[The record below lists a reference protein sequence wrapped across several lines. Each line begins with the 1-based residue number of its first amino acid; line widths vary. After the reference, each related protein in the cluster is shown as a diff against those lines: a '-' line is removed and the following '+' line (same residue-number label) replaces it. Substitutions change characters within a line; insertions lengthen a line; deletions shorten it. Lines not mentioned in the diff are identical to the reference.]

1 MHRWIVAATMLAIC
15 VVAPSSAQDREVSTT
30 ILLLARTEL
39 RDPNFAGSVVV
50 VLNNIGPAPAG
61 LIVNRPTRVTVARLF
76 PDIASIAG
84 RDDKVYFGGPVQV
97 TSAVSFLFRSE
108 VEPDNAAR
116 VLDGVYLST
125 DRKLLRDLLERDDPM
140 EGLRVFVGY
149 SGWSRGQLEAE
160 IARGDW
166 TLAPADADALFG
178 NARERPWPDNARD
191 VQATSLGL
199 SR

>member
-1 MHRWIVAATMLAIC
+1 
-15 VVAPSSAQDREVSTT
+15 
-30 ILLLARTEL
+30 
-39 RDPNFAGSVVV
+39 
-50 VLNNIGPAPAG
+50 
-61 LIVNRPTRVTVARLF
+61 
-76 PDIASIAG
+76 
-84 RDDKVYFGGPVQV
+84 VYFGGPVQV